1 MPAAAAETLRRFLNL
16 MSGKQRDFVRE
27 FVHYLRVEKG
37 LARNSWESYERDL
50 HRLEIWSEKKGLNII
65 DLSRTELR
73 EWQVS
78 LAREGLSPTS
88 IGRMIVAARGFY
100 KFLLLD
106 GHLKKNPAEDL
117 IAPQKGFYLPRFLT
131 ESEIDSLFAVPD
143 LEIEI
148 GLRDRAILEVLYACG
163 LRVSESINLKNSD
176 IDLDAGILNAH
187 GKGSKERRVPLGR
200 SAVEFLGK
208 YLKEREQNDNLKNPL
223 LFVSKAGK
231 AISRQEVYNLVQAC
245 AEKCGLEN
253 VSPHTLRHSFATHL
267 LQRGADSRSVQAMLG
282 HSDISTTQIYTHI
295 TDNHL
300 KATYEK
306 HHPRSQRLVV
316 QPKNDSAEEN

>member
-1 MPAAAAETLRRFLNL
+1 

-50 HRLEIWSEKKGLNII
+50 HRLQVWSEKSSLEII
-65 DLSRTELR
+65 NLSRNELR

-88 IGRMIVAARGFY
+88 IGRMISSARGFY

-106 GHLKKNPAEDL
+106 GHLKKNPADDL
-117 IAPQKGFYLPRFLT
+117 VAPQKGFYLPRFLN
-131 ESEIDSLFAVPD
+131 ESEIDSLFSIPD
-143 LEIEI
+143 VEIET
-148 GLRDRAILEVLYACG
+148 GLRDRAILEVLYAAG
-163 LRVSESINLKNSD
+163 LRVSESINLKIAD
-176 IDLDAGILNAH
+176 VDLDAGILNAH

-200 SAVEFLGK
+200 EALSYLEK
-208 YLKEREQNDNLKNPL
+208 YLAVRGRNDNLKNTL

-231 AISRQEVYNLVQAC
+231 QMSRQDVYILVQSC

-282 HSDISTTQIYTHI
+282 HADISTTQIYTHI

-300 KATYEK
+300 KATYEQ
-306 HHPRSQRLVV
+306 HHPRAGRLTVK
-316 QPKNDSAEEN
+316 PKTDSSKD

>member
-1 MPAAAAETLRRFLNL
+1 

-27 FVHYLRVEKG
+27 FIHYLRVEKG

-50 HRLEIWSEKKGLNII
+50 NRLQIWAEKSNLDILN
-65 DLSRTELR
+65 LTRTELR

-88 IGRMIVAARGFY
+88 IGRMISTARGFY

-117 IAPQKGFYLPRFLT
+117 VAPQKGFYLPRFLT
-131 ESEIDSLFAVPD
+131 ESEIELLFSIPD
-143 LEIEI
+143 VEIET
-148 GLRDRAILEVLYACG
+148 GLRDRAILEVLYASG
-163 LRVSESINLKNSD
+163 LRVSEAINLKVSD
-176 IDLDAGILNAH
+176 VDLDAGILNAH

-200 SAVEFLGK
+200 EAVHFLQKYSAVRAK
-208 YLKEREQNDNLKNPL
+208 NDNLKNPL

-231 AISRQEVYNLVQAC
+231 QLSRQEVYNLVQSC
-245 AEKCGLEN
+245 AEKCGLED

-282 HSDISTTQIYTHI
+282 HADISTTQIYTHI

-300 KATYEK
+300 KATYEQ
-306 HHPRSQRLVV
+306 HHPRAQRLTV
-316 QPKNDSAEEN
+316 QKKTDAPDEF

>member
-1 MPAAAAETLRRFLNL
+1 

-50 HRLEIWSEKKGLNII
+50 HRLQVWAEKSNSEIVY
-65 DLSRTELR
+65 LSRNELR

-78 LAREGLSPTS
+78 LARENLSPTS
-88 IGRMIVAARGFY
+88 IGRMISSARGFY

-117 IAPQKGFYLPRFLT
+117 VAPQKGFYLPRFLNET
-131 ESEIDSLFAVPD
+131 EIESLFSIPD
-143 LEIEI
+143 VEIET
-148 GLRDRAILEVLYACG
+148 GLRDRAILEVLYASG
-163 LRVSESINLKNSD
+163 LRVSESINLKIAD
-176 IDLDAGILNAH
+176 VDLDAGILNAH

-200 SAVEFLGK
+200 EALSFLEK
-208 YLKEREQNDNLKNPL
+208 YLAVRARNDNLKNTL

-231 AISRQEVYNLVQAC
+231 QMSRQDVYNLVQSC

-282 HSDISTTQIYTHI
+282 HADISTTQIYTHI

-300 KATYEK
+300 KATYEQ
-306 HHPRSQRLVV
+306 HHPRAGRLTVKPEKDS
-316 QPKNDSAEEN
+316 PKDSSGEF